1 MGAVG
6 ASLLVDK
13 CLELLQFNL
22 EARESKWDRRN
33 WSDLFPGRILSS
45 DWILLVANPG
55 EESAPALLP
64 LLPHLPPGVAAGVVE
79 GKEEA
84 AKEVREDGRNATHH
98 QELDAGREFEGGE
111 LPLALHEGGSDDG
124 GDGGVDQHTG
134 QSKGLLATLVHL
146 VPVVVGGAG
155 GVHHPHVGDQVGQL
169 VLELGHPRW
178 HGEQEE
184 GPVDQGG

>member
-1 MGAVG
+1 ME
-6 ASLLVDK
+6 K
-13 CLELLQFNL
+13 CLALLQFNL
-22 EARESKWDRRN
+22 EAKASKQKRRK
-33 WSDLFPGRILSS
+33 WIHLFPGRVLSY

-64 LLPHLPPGVAAGVVE
+64 LLPDLPPGVAAGVVE

-84 AKEVREDGRNATHH
+84 AKEVREDGRSATHH
-98 QELDAGREFEGGE
+98 QELNAGRESEGGE
-111 LPLALHEGGSDDG
+111 LPLALHEGGRDDG

-169 VLELGHPRW
+169 VLELCHPQW
-178 HGEQEE
+178 HKNQEK
-184 GPVDQGG
+184 GPVDQSG